1 MKKIYWEE
9 DELGRHKVIE
19 QANGIK
25 IKLLKE
31 PSEFYKDKMKKRA
44 DADAIKRAE
53 HEEKK
58 AREQLVKTKM
68 RELAEAE
75 LKKEGKL

>member
-53 HEEKK
+53 QATAKE
-58 AREQLVKTKM
+58 RERLVQAKM

-75 LKKEGKL
+75 LKTEGKI